1 MADGRLLLVLRHA
14 KSSWEDPELEDH
26 ERPLAPRGRQA
37 AELLRR
43 WLRAQAI
50 HPALVLCS
58 TARRARETL
67 ELVDPEGERI
77 YELGLYK
84 ASAAD
89 LIERLRGVPDRIG
102 SVMVVGHNPA
112 VQGAVLALT
121 DGGPRVVNLSA
132 EIQGAEKRGT
142 ASQDLAQ
149 VKRKFPTGALALL
162 AVRCRWSELGPQR
175 AELVRLIR
183 PRHLEQR

>member
-14 KSSWEDPELEDH
+14 KSSWEDPDLEDH
-26 ERPLAPRGRQA
+26 ERPLAPRGRHA
-37 AELLRR
+37 AELLRQ

-77 YELGLYK
+77 YEPGLYE
-84 ASAAD
+84 ASSVH
-89 LIERLRGVPDRIG
+89 LIERLRDVPDLVD
-102 SVMVVGHNPA
+102 SVMLVGHNPA
-112 VQGAVLALT
+112 VHDAVLALSDAPPSDVNQ
-121 DGGPRVVNLSA
+121 DGETG
-132 EIQGAEKRGT
+132 GT
-142 ASQDLAQ
+142 ASSDLAHLR
-149 VKRKFPTGALALL
+149 RKFPTGALALL
-162 AVRCRWSELGPQR
+162 KLSCRWSELGPRR

-183 PRHLEQR
+183 PKHLEQR

>member
-43 WLRAQAI
+43 WLRAQPI

-77 YELGLYK
+77 YEPGLYE

-89 LIERLRGVPDRIG
+89 LIERLRDVPDRIG
-102 SVMVVGHNPA
+102 SVMLVGHNPA

-121 DGGPRVVNLSA
+121 DGSPGAVNRGA
-132 EIQGAEKRGT
+132 ANQGAENRGT
-142 ASQDLAQ
+142 VSQDLVQ
-149 VKRKFPTGALALL
+149 LKRKFPTGALALL
-162 AVRCRWSELGPQR
+162 AVRCRWSGLGPHC

-183 PRHLEQR
+183 PKHLEQR